1 MKREIAVAEINKPA
15 GQVRLPRQILEL
27 GKAVITF
34 AGSEDFVSRGL
45 LNRKYLEKNLILPVV
60 ALLVFTGC
68 SSIQGTGGNQKV
80 TSGRVAAYTVERQ
93 EQATAADPDPDP
105 TYEWFY

>member
-15 GQVRLPRQILEL
+15 CQVRLPRQILEL

-45 LNRKYLEKNLILPVV
+45 LNRKYLEKN
-60 ALLVFTGC
+60 
-68 SSIQGTGGNQKV
+68 
-80 TSGRVAAYTVERQ
+80 
-93 EQATAADPDPDP
+93 
-105 TYEWFY
+105 